1 MQGLFVFSVMS
12 ANELNNE
19 QVKKLVRKGA
29 NFSKICFDNALVIYL
44 DFTSKHKAKINSI
57 VKQNIEKTKFFLRY
71 AKQTRV

>member
-19 QVKKLVRKGA
+19 QVKKLVSKGA
-29 NFSKICFDNALVIYL
+29 NLSKICFDNALVIYL

-57 VKQNIEKTKFFLRY
+57 VKQNVEKDKIFLEIC
-71 AKQTRV
+71 